1 MAKHIDVENRDGI
14 AFITLNRP
22 ERLNAMNEE
31 MWAELGRVWDAFA
44 ADPALR
50 VAVVSGAG
58 DRAFSTGMDL
68 KERAVAGDPRARE
81 FWTSALARD
90 PGRREPV
97 WKPMIAAVHGYCLAG
112 GFEIALSCDI
122 RICSEEATFG
132 LPEIKRGFFPGSSGT
147 VRLPRIVPLGMAL
160 EMLYTGESIS
170 ASEAFRCGLVNRVV
184 PRDDLMP
191 AAEQLA
197 RSIADGPRLALQAVK
212 EVVLRGLDLPL
223 ADAIRFEAGFRAMV
237 GGTEDAAE
245 GPRAFSEK
253 RKPSYKGR

>member
-1 MAKHIDVENRDGI
+1 MASHIDLEARDGI

-44 ADPALR
+44 AAPALR

-122 RICSEEATFG
+122 RICSEDATFG

-160 EMLYTGESIS
+160 EMLYT
-170 ASEAFRCGLVNRVV
+170 RRVH
-184 PRDDLMP
+184 
-191 AAEQLA
+191 
-197 RSIADGPRLALQAVK
+197 
-212 EVVLRGLDLPL
+212 LRGRSFPL
-223 ADAIRFEAGFRAMV
+223 RPGEP
-237 GGTEDAAE
+237 GGA
-245 GPRAFSEK
+245 P
-253 RKPSYKGR
+253 